1 MKNKGQREK
10 NKIKRSDVF
19 ASKNKKKFFNAGI
32 KCILFTGEE
41 IEEEEEEEEEDDDDD
56 GEQRAYRPYTCDNS
70 VCFHCL
76 KLRCNGHRDS
86 W

>member
-19 ASKNKKKFFNAGI
+19 ASKNKKMFFNAGI

-41 IEEEEEEEEEDDDDD
+41 IEEEEEEEDDD
-56 GEQRAYRPYTCDNS
+56 ELHAYRPYTRDNS

-76 KLRCNGHRDS
+76 KLGCNGHRDS